1 MNSAQS
7 ASETEITQGLTQQW
21 IDDRVLVLTFHSTN
35 RANVKVWVEHFT
47 QIVEKWNAE
56 RPFLY
61 LHRAMQ
67 IGLVGL
73 APYMQQE
80 GRAVMRL
87 TQTLRGRT
95 AIVVP
100 RSLVSETMGLFVRSQ
115 PAGLRQRKVF
125 SDYSA
130 ALGWVQEYQN
140 LGG

>member
-1 MNSAQS
+1 MTSAQS
-7 ASETEITQGLTQQW
+7 ASEVEITPGLTQQW
-21 IDDRVLVLTFHSTN
+21 IDDRILVLTFHSTN

-47 QIVEKWNAE
+47 RIVEKWHSE

-61 LHRAMQ
+61 IHRAMQ

-87 TQTLRGRT
+87 TQTLQGRT

-100 RSLVSETMGLFVRSQ
+100 RSLVSETMSLFVRSQ
-115 PAGLRQRKVF
+115 SAGLRQRKVF
-125 SDYSA
+125 NDYPT
-130 ALGWVQEYQN
+130 ALEWVQEYKN
-140 LGG
+140 LSR